1 MDLIDL
7 FKNADSSQ
15 FATGSVIFAE
25 GDQGDC
31 MYVVLEGAVAL
42 TVNGTEV
49 HLVAQGEIFGEMAL
63 IDEKV
68 RSATAT
74 AECDTKLAVVDTKR
88 FDFTVQNTPT
98 FARHVMRVLAD
109 RVRGTNQQL

>member
-1 MDLIDL
+1 MDLMGL
-7 FKNADSSQ
+7 FRHVESSQ
-15 FATGSVIFAE
+15 YTAGSVVFSE
-25 GDQGDC
+25 GEEGDC

-88 FDFTVQNTPT
+88 FDFMVQNTPK
-98 FARHVMRVLAD
+98 FARHVMRILAD